1 MSDAWRRAQLPDLV
15 LHLASRPGHN
25 AVLAA
30 VSEILRNAFG
40 AQPGDV
46 THELRMP
53 VISGRAD
60 ALFGATVF
68 EFKSDLDRERADVE
82 RRLPDYLSEQERQ
95 WKRPFIGI
103 ATDGATWEAFEM
115 RGKAMVSLGR
125 AKADPSR
132 PEALLAWLE
141 PALSERDDLPADAL
155 TITRELGRDSLAF
168 RRAEGRLADLWARL
182 ADDPETRLKRDLWD
196 GLLREAYGAEVGEDS
211 LFLQHSYLVIVA
223 KTIAARALDLPAT
236 DAGAILSGRAL
247 AAERI
252 FGAVEADFFDWVLA
266 LPEGHALVGQLARQV
281 SRFRLRSVQQD
292 VLKAL
297 YESLM
302 DPEQRHDLGEYYTPD
317 WLAAKVVRHAIR
329 RPLDQVVLDQA
340 CGSGT
345 FLFHAIRHL
354 RSAAAA
360 RGLAPAEAIA
370 RGARQVRGLDV
381 HPVAVI
387 FARVTWLL
395 AWGEDLAERPRPLH
409 VPVFLGDALQWNI
422 SDIGGG
428 AEVRVAVPG
437 EAPLR
442 LPAGLAEDQARL
454 DASLTALSD
463 GLSRD
468 APAGQV
474 GAMLRRQHGVSD
486 SDAEVVE
493 QTLDRL
499 KALYKARRNGI
510 WPYVMRNL
518 VRPLW
523 LSRPANRADVL
534 VGNPAWVAYRH
545 LSPGLQGRLRD
556 ACRPMRLW
564 VGGHLATQQDIAA
577 LFVAR
582 GAERYLKPGG
592 VVAQVLPYAALNR
605 PAFGGLRAGACGT
618 VELRWTMAWS
628 LDEQVQP
635 LFPVPAAVLFGRRA
649 AAGRLPRQVLRFA
662 GRLPRRDATEAEA
675 APHLAARRAPWPPI
689 PTLTGASPY
698 RARFSNGATIFPRRF
713 FLVDR
718 VAGGR
723 LSSAAAPRVQGR
735 AGKQDKPPW
744 KHLDP
749 PEGPVEAAWLRPVV
763 LGESLAPFRLLSTA
777 LAVLAVDDRGRPLSE
792 AQARIEGAPGLADW
806 LAATGALWAGHAAQD
821 RAGAPKMTLWQRL
834 DFQRNMSRQFP
845 VPPLRVV
852 YAASGT
858 LMAAC
863 TLSDPRAVVEHKAY
877 WAPARDAEEAR
888 YLSALLNA
896 DSLRDRIAA
905 MQSKGQ
911 GGARDFDNLFWE
923 LPIPEFSRRDDR
935 HRALAA
941 LAERAE
947 RVAAAVPLDGAAH
960 FTRHRRAIRDALA
973 ADGVQAELDRAAA
986 ALVGG

>member
-1 MSDAWRRAQLPDLV
+1 MTIDWRRHRLPILIADL
-15 LHLASRPGHN
+15 ARRPGHE
-25 AVLAA
+25 AVRVALT
-30 VSEILRNAFG
+30 EILGQAFG
-40 AQPGDV
+40 AAPGEV

-68 EFKSDLDRERADVE
+68 EFKSDLGRERPDVE
-82 RRLPDYLSEQERQ
+82 RRLPDYLREQERR

-103 ATDGATWEAFEM
+103 ATDGATWEAFEL
-115 RGKAMVSLGR
+115 RGAAMVGLGR
-125 AKADPSR
+125 AKADPDN
-132 PEALLAWLE
+132 PQALLAWLE
-141 PALSERDDLPADAL
+141 PALSERDDLPADAA
-155 TITRELGRDSLAF
+155 TIARELGRDSLAF

-182 ADDPETRLKRDLWD
+182 SAHPEVRLKRDLWD
-196 GLLREAYGAEVGEDS
+196 GLLREAYGAPVGQDS

-223 KTIAARALDLPAT
+223 KTIAARALDLPAN
-236 DAGAILSGRAL
+236 DAVAILSGHAL
-247 AAERI
+247 AEEQI
-252 FGAVEADFFDWVLA
+252 FGAVEGDFFDWVLA

-281 SRFRLRSVQQD
+281 SRFRLRDVQQD

-302 DPEQRHDLGEYYTPD
+302 DPAQRHDLGEYYTPD

-329 RPLDQVVLDQA
+329 RPLEEVVLDQA

-354 RSAAAA
+354 RHAAA
-360 RGLAPAEAIA
+360 RRGMAPAEAIA
-370 RGARQVRGLDV
+370 RAARQVRGLDV

-395 AWGEDLAERPRPLH
+395 AWGDDLRHRPRPLH

-422 SDIGGG
+422 SAIGAD

-463 GLSRD
+463 GMAHDLPR
-468 APAGQV
+468 GQV
-474 GAMLRRQHGVSD
+474 AATLRRQHGVSD
-486 SDAEVVE
+486 TDAEVVE
-493 QTLDRL
+493 DTLERL
-499 KALYKARRNGI
+499 KALYKAGRNGI
-510 WPYVMRNL
+510 WLYVMRNL

-534 VGNPAWVAYRH
+534 IGNPAWVAYRH
-545 LSPGLQGRLRD
+545 LSAELQARLRD
-556 ACRPMRLW
+556 ACMPMRLW
-564 VGGHLATQQDIAA
+564 VGGHLATQQDISA

-592 VVAQVLPYAALNR
+592 MVAQVLPYAVLNR
-605 PAFGGLRAGACGT
+605 PAFAGLRAGACGS
-618 VELRWTMAWS
+618 VELRWHAAWS

-635 LFPVPAAVLFGRRA
+635 LFPVPACVLFGRRA
-649 AAGRLPRQVLRFA
+649 PAGPLPQRVLRFS

-675 APHLAARRAPWPPI
+675 APHLSARRDPWPPI
-689 PTLTGASPY
+689 PTLAGASPY
-698 RARFSNGATIFPRRF
+698 RARFAQGATIVPRRF
-713 FLVDR
+713 FLVER

-723 LSSAAAPRVQGR
+723 LASTAAPRVRGR
-735 AGKQDKPPW
+735 TGAQDKAPW

-763 LGESLAPFRLLSTA
+763 LGESLAPFRLISTV
-777 LAVLAVDDRGRPLSE
+777 LAVLPVDDRGRPVGE
-792 AQARIEGAPGLADW
+792 GQARIEGAPGLADW
-806 LAATGALWAGHAAQD
+806 LRRTEALWAAHAAKD
-821 RAGAPKMTLWQRL
+821 RAGQPKMTLWQQL
-834 DFQRNMSRQFP
+834 DYRRKLTGQFP
-845 VPPLRVV
+845 IRPLRVV
-852 YAASGT
+852 YAKAGT

-863 TLSDPRAVVEHKAY
+863 TLQDPRAVVDHMAY
-877 WAPARDAEEAR
+877 WAPVRNAEEAR
-888 YLSALLNA
+888 YLTALLNA

-911 GGARDFDNLFWE
+911 GGARHFDNLIWE
-923 LPIPEFSRRDDR
+923 LPIPEFARRDPR
-935 HRALAA
+935 HRRLVA

-947 RVAAAVPLDGAAH
+947 AVAAAANWPAGAH
-960 FTRHRRAIRDALA
+960 FTAVRRAVRDALRA
-973 ADGVQAELDRAAA
+973 AGVQAELDAA
-986 ALVGG
+986 ALAVLGG